1 VKKVH
6 VLNLSIGGPD
16 FMDQPFIDKV
26 QIFVAV
32 ARATER
38 SIRSLVGMGYH
49 VEQYYSRISHW
60 QRWSLV
66 WVSDRDATQY
76 VSSIDERRSL
86 VL

>member
-1 VKKVH
+1 MKKVH

-26 QIFVAV
+26 QTFVAV
-32 ARATER
+32 ARTIER
-38 SIRSLVGMGYH
+38 SIRSLVGMGH
-49 VEQYYSRISHW
+49 NVEQYYSRIGHW

-66 WVSDRDATQY
+66 WVSDCDATHQFLLT
-76 VSSIDERRSL
+76 DERLSL